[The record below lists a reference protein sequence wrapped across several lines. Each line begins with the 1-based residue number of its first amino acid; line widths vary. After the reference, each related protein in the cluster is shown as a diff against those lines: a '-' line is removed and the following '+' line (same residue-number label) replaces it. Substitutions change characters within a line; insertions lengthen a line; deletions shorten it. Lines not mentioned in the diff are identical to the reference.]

1 MSTSVEASPPIEL
14 TAPKQAWKLGTVAIE
29 DFLAMPETKPAS
41 EFMRGC
47 IYQKPMP
54 QLQHSLLQAE
64 ITTAINQ
71 RAKPARLAM
80 AFPELRCRF
89 DEFVIVPDIVVS
101 KWQNIPVQPDGKVA
115 NQVNLAPDW
124 LIEILSPA
132 QSPTQ
137 LMLKIM
143 TAISLGSALGWLVSP
158 EQEAVMVFQGDRLPE
173 IKTKGDRIPVL
184 PDLDWQISAAELFGL
199 LRLQ

>member
-1 MSTSVEASPPIEL
+1 MSASIETSPLIEL
-14 TAPKQAWKLGTVAIE
+14 TAPKQAWKLGTVAME

-54 QLQHSLLQAE
+54 QLQHSLLQVRIASK
-64 ITTAINQ
+64 INQ
-71 RAKPARLAM
+71 LAEPHQTLF

-89 DEFVIVPDIVVS
+89 DEFVIVPDIVVL

-124 LIEILSPA
+124 LIEILSPN
-132 QSPTQ
+132 QSAVQ
-137 LMLKIM
+137 VMLKIM
-143 TAISLGSALGWLVSP
+143 TAISLGSELGWLVSP
-158 EQEAVMVFQGDRLPE
+158 EEETVMVFQGDRLPE

-184 PDLDWQISAAELFGL
+184 SNWEWHISAAELFGL